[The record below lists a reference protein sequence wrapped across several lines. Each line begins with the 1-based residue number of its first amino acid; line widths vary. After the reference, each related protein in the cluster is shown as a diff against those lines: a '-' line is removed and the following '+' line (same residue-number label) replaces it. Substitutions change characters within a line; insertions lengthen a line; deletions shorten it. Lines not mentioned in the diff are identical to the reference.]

1 MREIMGK
8 LGILLVTGGLSLTVA
23 PGMAEAAPPPNFR
36 VGIQFADNGG
46 RSGFGVEQFTGFV
59 NFGTSVSPWAGD
71 SNNFDPDGARI
82 NLDPAF
88 GGGVLGQVD
97 FRIGGQA
104 NDRGGREI
112 GPATYTPWA
121 SQGGGSTDTI
131 TDSNSFD
138 PDQYR
143 LFLETRP
150 LPPGAQISDLRL
162 SILAVDRG
170 EPDGVPAFT
179 RWASQGGGRSGFAL
193 DADSFDP
200 DGFRIGL
207 EVV

>member
-1 MREIMGK
+1 M
-8 LGILLVTGGLSLTVA
+8 
-23 PGMAEAAPPPNFR
+23 
-36 VGIQFADNGG
+36 
-46 RSGFGVEQFTGFV
+46 V
-59 NFGTSVSPWAGD
+59 NQ
-71 SNNFDPDGARI
+71 I
-82 NLDPAF
+82 
-88 GGGVLGQVD
+88 D

-104 NDRGGREI
+104 TDRGGRET
-112 GPATYTPWA
+112 GPVTYTPWA
-121 SQGGGSTDTI
+121 SQGGGSTDNI

-150 LPPGAQISDLRL
+150 LPPGVQISDLRL

-170 EPDGVPAFT
+170 EPDGVPTFT
-179 RWASQGGGRSGFAL
+179 RWASQGGGRSGIAL
-193 DADSFDP
+193 DINAFDS

>member
-1 MREIMGK
+1 MRK
-8 LGILLVTGGLSLTVA
+8 LWSSTLALLAAGGLSVTVSPA
-23 PGMAEAAPPPNFR
+23 IAQAAPPNFR
-36 VGIQFADNGG
+36 VGIQLADNGG
-46 RSGFGVEQFTGFV
+46 RGGFGVEQFTGFA
-59 NFGTSVSPWAGD
+59 NFGTSVSQWAGD

-82 NLDPAF
+82 DLNPAF
-88 GGGVLGQVD
+88 GGGQLNQID

-104 NDRGGREI
+104 RDGGREL
-112 GPATYTPWA
+112 GAVTYTPWA
-121 SQGGGSTDTI
+121 SQGGGTTDLI

-150 LPPGAQISDLRL
+150 LPPGVQITDLRL

-170 EPDGVPAFT
+170 EPEGVPTFT
-179 RWASQGGGRSGFAL
+179 RWASQGGGQSDFAL
-193 DADSFDP
+193 DANAFDP